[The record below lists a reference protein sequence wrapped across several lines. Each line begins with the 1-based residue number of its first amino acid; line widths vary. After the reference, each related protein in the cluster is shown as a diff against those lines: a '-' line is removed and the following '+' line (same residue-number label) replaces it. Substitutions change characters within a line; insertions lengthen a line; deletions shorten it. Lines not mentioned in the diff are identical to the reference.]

1 MRGLF
6 LRAFALVP
14 LAAVPVSGQSII
26 SDPSAGVS
34 AASPNKGSALVT
46 ADSGACAWSST
57 LTLST
62 VTRRVTA
69 AGRPGISRSAVATS
83 GVGGACRWRI
93 DGLDPGEYEVG
104 LVGEGGSGGAVEF
117 TAVPGM
123 LRDVLIPVSA
133 VRVTGTIRING
144 AGVDR
149 ARLLFAGQ
157 AAQAGGTRAET
168 DAAGHFDVTLA
179 RPGDYRVFI
188 SGDSV
193 FSQSAGVSFDAGSD
207 EWDQNIVGGLVMV
220 EVIPASAG
228 GGLEFYMELGNGSFW
243 GGGVPNVR
251 TRLVR
256 RGVPAGT
263 YHLSLKRNG
272 QRVSDVATVTIDDAR
287 STADVVLRETAR

>member
-149 ARLLFAGQ
+149 ARRGPVRS
-157 AAQAGGTRAET
+157 GAEGFPT
-168 DAAGHFDVTLA
+168 F
-179 RPGDYRVFI
+179 
-188 SGDSV
+188 
-193 FSQSAGVSFDAGSD
+193 
-207 EWDQNIVGGLVMV
+207 GLVSSGAV
-220 EVIPASAG
+220 FPPA
-228 GGLEFYMELGNGSFW
+228 
-243 GGGVPNVR
+243 R
-251 TRLVR
+251 TTSRSS
-256 RGVPAGT
+256 GT
-263 YHLSLKRNG
+263 DSG
-272 QRVSDVATVTIDDAR
+272 CPMSPP
-287 STADVVLRETAR
+287 